1 MYNILLNRSFQPIV
15 IFLFLALSGKIAL
28 GTENILVVHSY
39 HPEQTWT
46 KQTKKGIDKGFLDN
60 DLDVIVFHEFLDL
73 KRYPEAKHQD
83 IFFDYIQEKYK
94 NTSIRLVML
103 GDDPAL
109 NIALERRNSFIHDYP
124 IVYFGINY
132 VKDSLIR
139 RPNLTGVFE
148 KHSALETI
156 AEAIRQ
162 THSKGLILV
171 TDSTDT
177 GIAGRK
183 NIKGIKKLPNAPD
196 NIIELVDVVDSEIE
210 ETFSKYPSDW
220 PIYMLGQLR
229 SGKKNGPLVDIIKET
244 ELLTKLLPNPIYS
257 TSFDKLGHGIVGGK
271 ILSGS
276 YHAQQAVEIAEKILS
291 GVSISNI
298 HPILTSKNQWI
309 FDDRQL
315 KKHDI
320 NLKDLPLESIIIY
333 KKKSWFEMNFNL
345 LISFSLILVFGV
357 AIILFLLLL
366 IQKLQNTAQSLREN
380 QFKLKQAQ
388 ETLEERVKE
397 RTNELAIEKKNAES
411 SNNAKSEFLANMSHE
426 LRTPL
431 NAILCMAEGLQD
443 QVFGKINDKQFKSLQ
458 SIETSG
464 NHLLELINDILN
476 LSKIESGKLELNCT
490 PTAIVPLCN
499 ESLNLIKASAQKKQ
513 IDLKIEISQQ
523 IFHLHIDERYVR
535 QALVNLLNNAV
546 KFTPDGGCITLA
558 ANSQVSTIGQVKH
571 FQISVAD
578 TGIGIEP
585 EKIANLWEPFSQ
597 IDSALNRQYNGTGLG
612 LAFVKQIVE
621 LHGGQVSVK
630 SQVGEGSCFTIT
642 FPYLIET

>member
-1 MYNILLNRSFQPIV
+1 MYNRLLNRSFQPIV
-15 IFLFLALSGKIAL
+15 VFLFLVLSGKIAL
-28 GTENILVVHSY
+28 GTENILVIHSY

-46 KQTKKGIDKGFLDN
+46 KQTKQGIDKGFLDN
-60 DLDVIVFHEFLDL
+60 NLDVIVFHEFLDL

-94 NTSIRLVML
+94 NISIRLVML

-124 IVYFGINY
+124 IVYFGINH

-156 AEAIRQ
+156 EEAIRQ
-162 THSKGLILV
+162 KRSKGLILV

-210 ETFSKYPSDW
+210 ETFRRYPSDW

-229 SGKKNGPLVDIIKET
+229 SGKKNGPLVNIIKET
-244 ELLTKLLPNPIYS
+244 ELLTKSLPNPIYS
-257 TSFDKLGHGIVGGK
+257 TSFDKLGYGIVGGK

-276 YHAQQAVEIAEKILS
+276 YHSQQAVEIAKKILS

-298 HPILTSKNQWI
+298 PPILTSKNQWI

-320 NLKDLPLESIIIY
+320 DPKDLPLGSIVIY
-333 KKKSWFEMNFNL
+333 NQKSWLEKNFNL
-345 LISFSLILVFGV
+345 LISFSLILIFGIL
-357 AIILFLLLL
+357 IIIFLLFL

-380 QFKLKQAQ
+380 QLKLKQSQ
-388 ETLEERVKE
+388 ETLEQRVQE
-397 RTNELAIEKKNAES
+397 RTFELAIEKRNAES
-411 SNNAKSEFLANMSHE
+411 ANTAKSEFLANMSHE

-431 NAILCMAEGLQD
+431 NAMLCMTEGLQD
-443 QVFGKINDKQFKSLQ
+443 QVFGEINDKQLKSLQ
-458 SIETSG
+458 TIESSG

-499 ESLNLIKASAQKKQ
+499 DSLNLIKAPAQKKR
-513 IDLKIEISQQ
+513 IELKMKIPSQ
-523 IFHLHIDERYVR
+523 FPRLHIDERYVR
-535 QALVNLLNNAV
+535 QALINLLNNAV
-546 KFTPDGGCITLA
+546 KFTPDGGCITLS
-558 ANSQVSTIGQVKH
+558 ANSQVSTSGSVKH
-571 FQISVAD
+571 VHISVTD
-578 TGIGIEP
+578 TGIGITP
-585 EKIANLWEPFSQ
+585 EKITTLWEPFSQ
-597 IDSALNRQYNGTGLG
+597 IDSALNRQYTGTGLG

-630 SQVGEGSCFTIT
+630 SQIGKGSCFTVT
-642 FPYLIET
+642 FPYLMET